1 MVVVVVV
8 ANCLTRS
15 RQMDPEK
22 YERVLEKIE
31 RMPKHPDAGKVYVRK
46 DGVIVKSMLKKKSSQ
61 IHFKPVCTIC
71 LEANADVSY
80 DELCSNV
87 KMKQH
92 IAGVKQGPSF
102 FVCSRHSN
110 SKDSR
115 IQGVRRGRVD
125 PEVLKSAKKEK
136 LAWRRSYKCILC
148 PGPLSGRKEGQ
159 FTLQGLF
166 CHKCFFEAL
175 KMSECPKW
183 IQEMKVLCKMC
194 RSIANLKTGVCSDC
208 NSVSATPLSQEYLA
222 GILKHIRPR
231 KTSYELK
238 IEGQRMEAFLTS
250 QGQGLK

>member
-1 MVVVVVV
+1 
-8 ANCLTRS
+8 
-15 RQMDPEK
+15 MDPEK

-31 RMPKHPDAGKVYVRK
+31 RLPPEPDAGKVYVRK

-80 DELCSNV
+80 DELCRSV

-92 IAGVKQGPSF
+92 IAGVKQGPTF
-102 FVCSRHSN
+102 FVCSRHGN

-115 IQGVRRGRVD
+115 IQEARRGVD
-125 PEVLKSAKKEK
+125 ADVLKSAKKE
-136 LAWRRSYKCILC
+136 RMVYGRSYKCILC

-159 FTLQGLF
+159 FTLRGLF

-175 KMSECPKW
+175 EMPECPKW
-183 IQEMKVLCKMC
+183 IHEMKTLCKMC
-194 RSIANLKTGVCSDC
+194 RSIANPKTGICGNCKRASE
-208 NSVSATPLSQEYLA
+208 TPLCEKYLA

-238 IEGQRMEAFLTS
+238 IEGQKMEAFLTS